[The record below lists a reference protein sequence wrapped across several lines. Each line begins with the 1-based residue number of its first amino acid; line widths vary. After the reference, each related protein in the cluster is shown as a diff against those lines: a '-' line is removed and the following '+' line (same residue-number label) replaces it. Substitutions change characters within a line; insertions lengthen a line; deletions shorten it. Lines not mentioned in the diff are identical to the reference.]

1 MPASSLNP
9 GGRRPGPFIVSRKD
23 RLGALLLALLV
34 LAYCLLSLPRKSLQI
49 YSARIDSMAT
59 KTAKTNYKSTNNN
72 SSTPYTRSFYRT
84 EKTTPKTI
92 QKKPVAAETGFKT
105 GPKSRASFLLNKAD
119 SATLEALPGIG
130 PVLASRIVRYREKLG
145 GFYDPSQLQEVY
157 GISDSLYLFLKDRLT
172 LVTDSALLKKID
184 LNNASLETLGQHP
197 YLRWEKAKH
206 IVRYRQANGPFR
218 TVSDLE
224 KILAL
229 DSVTRQR
236 FLPYV
241 QLDPIAM
248 DTPAA
253 IQHIKKGPP

>member
-1 MPASSLNP
+1 MPASSFNP
-9 GGRRPGPFIVSRKD
+9 GGRRPGPFIVSRND

-49 YSARIDSMAT
+49 YSARVDSMGT
-59 KTAKTNYKSTNNN
+59 KKTKINYKSTNNK

-84 EKTTPKTI
+84 ESIAPTPLPN
-92 QKKPVAAETGFKT
+92 KPVATETGAKT
-105 GPKSRASFLLNKAD
+105 GPKNLATFLLNKAD

-130 PVLASRIVRYREKLG
+130 PILASRIVRYREKLG
-145 GFYDPSQLQEVY
+145 GFFDPSQLQEVY
-157 GISDSLYLFLKDRLT
+157 GISDSLYLFLKARLT
-172 LVTDSALLKKID
+172 LVADSALLKKID

-206 IVRYRQANGPFR
+206 IVRYRQVNGPFR

-224 KILAL
+224 KILTL

-241 QLDPIAM
+241 QLDSIAM
-248 DTPAA
+248 DSPAT